1 MKTIYLHMLKK
12 WGNTTIGDVVA
23 FGEPKGRR
31 VIAGGF
37 AEEVPNPE
45 IKTAAKKKAEAKI
58 KADAEAKA
66 KAKADAEAK
75 AKAETAAF
83 NPIAE
88 TADANPN
95 VSVKYKKSDKKRG
108 K

>member
-12 WGNTTIGDVVA
+12 WGNTTIGDIVA

-37 AEEVPNPE
+37 AEEVPAPKPPRKQAPVVE
-45 IKTAAKKKAEAKI
+45 TAMAEPKAERAVVTPVVTKEPLAKK
-58 KADAEAKA
+58 
-66 KAKADAEAK
+66 
-75 AKAETAAF
+75 ETVE
-83 NPIAE
+83 P
-88 TADANPN
+88 
-95 VSVKYKKSDKKRG
+95 VKVDVKEDTDKKKDKKRG